1 MTLTR
6 NELVLLSKAHTDVL
20 RIIIIINNQY
30 RYVFVPQQLI
40 RSRYALAP
48 HDMND
53 DHGERKRAKRA
64 ATIRYTDAPMGVFIS
79 ITYMI

>member
-6 NELVLLSKAHTDVL
+6 NELVLLSKAQTDVL
-20 RIIIIINNQY
+20 RIIIIINKQC

-48 HDMND
+48 RDNND

-64 ATIRYTDAPMGVFIS
+64 AMIRNTDALWGNC
-79 ITYMI
+79 